1 MQTYLLW
8 LNRRSYLYI
17 FSNIF
22 IMLKANVWMH
32 YLLKGR
38 KLFTKDY
45 HVKYWFLGRL
55 TQGLYDLFSSRLHCR
70 LSFSINFYILIFY
83 SETNGPVR
91 NVRMFIGCMVLYK
104 AWRVFFGSEI
114 LKEAQRI
121 ISFSTNFEN
130 SLCMHLIQFF
140 LCSLQAYLVW
150 ILKNPPQTVLIFWW
164 AKQAQVSL

>member
-70 LSFSINFYILIFY
+70 LSSSINFYILIFY

-91 NVRMFIGCMVLYK
+91 NVRMFIGCMALYIV
-104 AWRVFFGSEI
+104 WGFFPDQKSS
-114 LKEAQRI
+114 EAQRM
-121 ISFSTNFEN
+121 FMDHFFFN
-130 SLCMHLIQFF
+130 QFWGF
-140 LCSLQAYLVW
+140 FIYAPYK
-150 ILKNPPQTVLIFWW
+150 ILFM
-164 AKQAQVSL
+164 

>member
-114 LKEAQRI
+114 LKEAPKDH
-121 ISFSTNFEN
+121 FFFN
-130 SLCMHLIQFF
+130 QFWKF
-140 LCSLQAYLVW
+140 FMYAPYK
-150 ILKNPPQTVLIFWW
+150 ILFM
-164 AKQAQVSL
+164 